1 MGWVSFWGIVF
12 RASASHIVFGGG
24 AIKNQ
29 YRRNVPYKMTVY
41 DKLYYNRYGFVL
53 DSEVDDPSLWVG
65 TLTDTMVLQPT

>member
-1 MGWVSFWGIVF
+1 
-12 RASASHIVFGGG
+12 
-24 AIKNQ
+24 
-29 YRRNVPYKMTVY
+29 MTVY